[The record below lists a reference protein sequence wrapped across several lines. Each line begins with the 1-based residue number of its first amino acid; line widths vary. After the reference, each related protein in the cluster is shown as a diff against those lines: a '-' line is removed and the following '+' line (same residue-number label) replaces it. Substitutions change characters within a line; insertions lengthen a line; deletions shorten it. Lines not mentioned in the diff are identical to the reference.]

1 MLRSLVG
8 SEMCIRDR
16 ELPAEDKIASLETD
30 TKKIISNAISGI
42 TVRNLSIEDKKNY
55 KISNGVLVTN
65 INEGINNNYDLKL
78 NDIITKINNKVI
90 NNSNDFS
97 KIMNSAKNNTYVNL
111 LVYRQTTP
119 LFIALK
125 ISK

>member
-1 MLRSLVG
+1 MGVFN
-8 SEMCIRDR
+8 
-16 ELPAEDKIASLETD
+16 LEEQPILEYVIYEPEPCFYLAND
-30 TKKIISNAISGI
+30 G
-42 TVRNLSIEDKKNY
+42 
-55 KISNGVLVTN
+55 N
-65 INEGINNNYDLKL
+65 IFE

>member
-1 MLRSLVG
+1 MNLWVYKGFNQTHNRLG
-8 SEMCIRDR
+8 
-16 ELPAEDKIASLETD
+16 
-30 TKKIISNAISGI
+30 ISF
-42 TVRNLSIEDKKNY
+42 DKNY
-55 KISNGVLVTN
+55 YESDTYLHGKKY

-111 LVYRQTTP
+111 LVYRQPTP
-119 LFIALK
+119 LIIALK

>member
-1 MLRSLVG
+1 MRNKMMMNLSVKL
-8 SEMCIRDR
+8 E
-16 ELPAEDKIASLETD
+16 ELPAEDKIASLDTD
-30 TKKIISNAISGI
+30 TKKIISDAISGI
-42 TVRNLSIEDKKNY
+42 TVKNLSIEDKKNY

-97 KIMNSAKNNTYVNL
+97 KVMNSAKNNTYVNL